1 MIDRSSEERSVTL
14 AMYITVAD
22 CVLSDSVGPTMTLG
36 KGSIAK
42 MSSGVSVSYKQL
54 WDSQSQ
60 ESSQSCND

>member
-22 CVLSDSVGPTMTLG
+22 RVLSDSVGPTMTLG

-42 MSSGVSVSYKQL
+42 CL
-54 WDSQSQ
+54 L
-60 ESSQSCND
+60 E